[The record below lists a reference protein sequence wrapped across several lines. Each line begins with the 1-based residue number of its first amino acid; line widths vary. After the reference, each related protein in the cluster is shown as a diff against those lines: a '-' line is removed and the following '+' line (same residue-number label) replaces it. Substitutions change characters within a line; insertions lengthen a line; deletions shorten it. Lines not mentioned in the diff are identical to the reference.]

1 MTPEEHEAA
10 LKRLGGDGYPED
22 VLQHMRDDPVGPY
35 TVGLPEA
42 ARRLGLAKSTVYK
55 LVKEGELPTFSY
67 QTYAN
72 ERPKQL
78 IGLRALERWIETE
91 AAKEPGPGWPRG
103 RRSGV
108 EDSTGA
114 PEA

>member
-1 MTPEEHEAA
+1 MTPDEHEEA
-10 LKRLGGDGYPED
+10 LKRLGRDGYPD
-22 VLQHMRDDPVGPY
+22 HVLEHMRDDPVGPF

-67 QTYAN
+67 QPYAN

-78 IGLRALERWIETE
+78 VGLRALERWIETQ
-91 AAKEPGPGWPRG
+91 AAKEPGLGRPRG

-108 EDSTGA
+108 KDSPGA
-114 PEA
+114 PKA